1 MIQEESNDISLPPK
15 RDPSLS
21 TDDPNTLTNAVDSRK
36 FQAHGKGSY
45 NGSSGKPRR
54 FCTHMVIFVVTPYF
68 Y

>member
-45 NGSSGKPRR
+45 NGSSGKPR
-54 FCTHMVIFVVTPYF
+54 
-68 Y
+68 